1 MACENKYVT
10 LLDLAR
16 QAKIITGNTACFDG
30 KIETGIPFSG
40 YPTGPDLTT
49 LGSLGVVDSQSAVF
63 SGNSGTTL
71 FDVSNSAST
80 NYDAIFSSYSATT
93 WEGFPIFS
101 ANTSGLTLPITPLSA
116 DTQIVGPLLFIAETG
131 MTGDHVI
138 ATLYTGY
145 SITYSFFDVVG
156 ETATFPP
163 FYSGITGFTTAT
175 QENFS
180 AGTLDYKGPL
190 DYLSSKEDLT
200 VENRLTTNKL
210 TVSYGASSATTNYVL
225 TQVDSAGKVE
235 WRPSSGSSADT
246 NTFVT
251 GGTLNGTNLDLTWNT
266 GGSVPS
272 IDLSSLSG
280 GVTIDPYT
288 AITSSGTFEWN
299 VSGHSTNYEVTLTV
313 DTNQVNLIN
322 VRNGDYGTLIAHQDG
337 SGGRDI
343 DFGDIN
349 GVVGTHY
356 VVNGGAGAPTLTAT
370 SGATDI
376 LSFTYN
382 GTAMYWTVGNDYT

>member
-180 AGTLDYKGPL
+180 AGTLDYKGL
-190 DYLSSKEDLT
+190 WGRGFRYI
-200 VENRLTTNKL
+200 RL
-210 TVSYGASSATTNYVL
+210 
-225 TQVDSAGKVE
+225 
-235 WRPSSGSSADT
+235 
-246 NTFVT
+246 
-251 GGTLNGTNLDLTWNT
+251 
-266 GGSVPS
+266 
-272 IDLSSLSG
+272 
-280 GVTIDPYT
+280 
-288 AITSSGTFEWN
+288 
-299 VSGHSTNYEVTLTV
+299 
-313 DTNQVNLIN
+313 
-322 VRNGDYGTLIAHQDG
+322 
-337 SGGRDI
+337 
-343 DFGDIN
+343 
-349 GVVGTHY
+349 
-356 VVNGGAGAPTLTAT
+356 
-370 SGATDI
+370 
-376 LSFTYN
+376 
-382 GTAMYWTVGNDYT
+382 